1 MCLYS
6 IFRNHYGDTL
16 YSKMT
21 SEFDPE
27 GVAALSNRLGMC
39 LVTSVLTS
47 LLLRAADCRPTLRSR
62 LE

>member
-1 MCLYS
+1 MCLS

-39 LVTSVLTS
+39 LVSRPYSCSAPQTAARPYVL
-47 LLLRAADCRPTLRSR
+47 
-62 LE
+62 

>member
-39 LVTSVLTS
+39 LDLTPAP
-47 LLLRAADCRPTLRSR
+47 LRR
-62 LE
+62 LPPDLKF

>member
-1 MCLYS
+1 MCLS
-6 IFRNHYGDTL
+6 IFRSHYGDTL

-39 LVTSVLTS
+39 LDLTPAP
-47 LLLRAADCRPTLRSR
+47 RRR
-62 LE
+62 LPPDLTFYRME